1 MPRAQSEY
9 EVEDIFID
17 KLTTMGY
24 DYVQLNNY
32 DDVIKNFRIQLC
44 KLNEKVLKEAK
55 GEAKLQS
62 SIKLCFDWTVIPF
75 MNQPRY

>member
-44 KLNEKVLKEAK
+44 KLNEKV
-55 GEAKLQS
+55 
-62 SIKLCFDWTVIPF
+62 
-75 MNQPRY
+75 

>member
-44 KLNEKVLKEAK
+44 KLNEKVLKEH
-55 GEAKLQS
+55 QS
-62 SIKLCFDWTVIPF
+62 GCSGFQLSEKPSSEKPIP
-75 MNQPRY
+75 Y

>member
-24 DYVQLNNY
+24 DYAQLNNY

-44 KLNEKVLKEAK
+44 KLNEKVLKER
-55 GEAKLQS
+55 QS
-62 SIKLCFDWTVIPF
+62 FLMLSLIKSCLEWMVIPF